1 MSRALLILSLC
12 LAVQSLRA
20 DEGMWLP
27 TQYESREAVMR
38 KLGMQADAAAFE
50 RATRAVVRFGQGCT
64 ASFVSGKGLLLT
76 NYHCAYQAVAQHSS
90 P

>member
-1 MSRALLILSLC
+1 MKRALLILSLG

-38 KLGMQADAAAFE
+38 ELGMQADAAAFE
-50 RATRAVVRFGQGCT
+50 RATHAVVRFGQGCT

-76 NYHCAYQAVAQHSS
+76 NSHCA
-90 P
+90 